1 MSSFIRL
8 EWKKINISD
17 YKKGLQFPRNINEFL
32 RPSLVFGVSLTTPE
46 KMLMSNRNTV
56 TRRAVLWIIFG
67 NGAFRETYSYI
78 IHKTIYNKQ
87 YTSQL
92 LSCRRPCGIRCG
104 REEEKDPG
112 GDHDEAG
119 GDVVEEDVPVQF
131 SSRWWAWK
139 MLDNLASGH
148 SIFHLVHFI
157 WNFSSKPTTE

>member
-1 MSSFIRL
+1 MEKLNKRRDCNLHVTFMSSYVRRWCL
-8 EWKKINISD
+8 ECRWQPQKRCWWATGTRS
-17 YKKGLQFPRNINEFL
+17 
-32 RPSLVFGVSLTTPE
+32 PE
-46 KMLMSNRNTV
+46 EPFCESYLE
-56 TRRAVLWIIFG
+56 
-67 NGAFRETYSYI
+67 NGAFRKTYSYI
-78 IHKTIYNKQ
+78 IHKSIYNKQ

-112 GDHDEAG
+112 SDDYEAG

-131 SSRWWAWK
+131 SSRWWTWK
-139 MLDNLASGH
+139 MLDNLASGR